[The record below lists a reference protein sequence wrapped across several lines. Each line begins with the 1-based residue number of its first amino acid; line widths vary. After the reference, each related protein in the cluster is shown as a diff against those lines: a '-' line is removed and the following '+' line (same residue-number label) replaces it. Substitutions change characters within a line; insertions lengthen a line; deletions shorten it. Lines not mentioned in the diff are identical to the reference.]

1 MTIFEAVK
9 AEVTPRMAAE
19 RYGLRVSRSG
29 MVRCLFHDDTTPSMK
44 LYDDHYHCFGC
55 QATGDVIHLTAK
67 LFGVRDQEAARKL
80 VEDFGVRSEKKS
92 ILAKL
97 HRFQEQAEQE
107 KLCLRVLRDYLHLLE
122 EWRTKF
128 APKTPEEAPDDRFV
142 EALLIVDCIEY
153 GTLSRRSFSN
163 YLAQHA
169 DDYNLEATNNIR
181 IGNGKRCRGYLGIE
195 ILNRPYVG

>member
-9 AEVTPRMAAE
+9 ANVTPRMAAE

-29 MVRCLFHDDTTPSMK
+29 MVRCLFHDDATPSMK

-67 LFGVRDQEAARKL
+67 LFGVSDQEAANRL
-80 VEDFGVRSEKKS
+80 AVDFGIQQEKKS
-92 ILAKL
+92 VLAKL

-107 KLCLRVLRDYLHLLE
+107 KLCVRVLRDYLHLLE

-128 APKTPEEAPDDRFV
+128 APKTLEEAPDDRFV
-142 EALLIVDCIEY
+142 EALLMVDCIEY
-153 GTLSRRSFSN
+153 LLDTLAAGQPKERMEVVKALLADGKMTRLQEYTERKRR
-163 YLAQHA
+163 
-169 DDYNLEATNNIR
+169 EA
-181 IGNGKRCRGYLGIE
+181 
-195 ILNRPYVG
+195 V

>member
-19 RYGLRVSRSG
+19 RYGLHVSRSG
-29 MVRCLFHDDTTPSMK
+29 MVRCLFHDDATPSMK

-55 QATGDVIHLTAK
+55 QATGDVIRMTAK
-67 LFGVRDQEAARKL
+67 LFGVPDAEAANKL
-80 VEDFGVRSEKKS
+80 AEDFGIQREKTS
-92 ILAKL
+92 VLAKL

-107 KLCLRVLRDYLHLLE
+107 RLCVQVLRDYLHLLE

-142 EALLIVDCIEY
+142 EALLMVDCIEY
-153 GTLSRRSFSN
+153 LLDTLTADNPKERAEVVKSL
-163 YLAQHA
+163 LADGQITRLQE
-169 DDYNLEATNNIR
+169 YTERKKREA
-181 IGNGKRCRGYLGIE
+181 
-195 ILNRPYVG
+195 V